1 MKFNIYPT
9 LRALLLIFISLVLG
23 TVLLNTL
30 YYFDILSNNM
40 IKYGKILISILS
52 FFLGGIYLGRNSPN
66 KGYLY
71 GIRLSIIVII
81 IYIVFG
87 IIFNNIT
94 LSRIIFYLI
103 VSFCI
108 TFGAMIG
115 INKKN

>member
-23 TVLLNTL
+23 TLLLNTL
-30 YYFDILSNNM
+30 YYFDIVSNNM

>member
-23 TVLLNTL
+23 TLLLNTL

>member
-9 LRALLLIFISLVLG
+9 LRALLLIFIFLVLG
-23 TVLLNTL
+23 TLLLNTL